1 MSSTDNDD
9 FTTSNPSQYS
19 RPLPFACTDG
29 PTTPLMPSEPTTLQT
44 LAGVM
49 GNVLEWYDFALFG
62 FFSDVIAEVFF
73 APSGGQ
79 EVKDDDLGFGGEIGV
94 DGADTGNL
102 IKSFLV
108 YGIGELCF
116 LSDIVSTTTH

>member
-1 MSSTDNDD
+1 
-9 FTTSNPSQYS
+9 
-19 RPLPFACTDG
+19 
-29 PTTPLMPSEPTTLQT
+29 
-44 LAGVM
+44 M

-73 APSGGQ
+73 APSGQ
-79 EVKDDDLGFGGEIGV
+79 EVKDDDLGYGGEIGV

-108 YGIGELCF
+108 YGIGELCY
-116 LSDIVSTTTH
+116 LSGVVSTIHICITLLFLLFLIIHQQHSYQDH